1 MKKMILGGAMLAL
14 AATAAVAMVPNAGM
28 ALAQSLTDAPIDGVV
43 NIPWGDWF
51 YEGASAIITVL
62 GMAIAWGLRHLP
74 ARLVALAQ
82 TLQVEQLLRNAVE
95 FGINRTAGAVKGQ
108 ALPVPIAN
116 KVLEQA
122 LEYAVKYAPGWLLN
136 WVGGEEGVKDKLIAR
151 IPVAKE
157 GAI

>member
-1 MKKMILGGAMLAL
+1 MKKMIFGGAMLAL
-14 AATAAVAMVPNAGM
+14 VATAAVAVVLNTGM
-28 ALAQSLTDAPIDGVV
+28 AHAQIVLDAPIDGVV

-51 YEGASAIITVL
+51 YEGASAIITFL
-62 GMAIAWGLRHLP
+62 GLAIAWGLRHLP

-95 FGINRTAGAVKGQ
+95 FGINRTAGAVKGE
-108 ALPVPIAN
+108 ALSVPVAN

-151 IPVAKE
+151 IPVAKD
-157 GAI
+157 GAL